1 MNKHK
6 LSVLGFSLLLLI
18 TSCKKNDVQHENTT
32 TNSTAIATS
41 ATPAAPTASEWRSFT
56 NWTSSKEEKFTS
68 HSSKVID
75 STITNAV
82 ATSGLVLAFSKA
94 GSTIQALPFQEKGAN
109 DSYWYYQISKDAITL
124 SCDNY
129 NGTAPVNTTEFKYF
143 VFTPQ
148 QLKDLEAKGYSKMKL
163 LQLTYEEA
171 VALTN

>member
-18 TSCKKNDVQHENTT
+18 TSCKKNDVQHEDTT
-32 TNSTAIATS
+32 TNPTAITA
-41 ATPAAPTASEWRSFT
+41 PAITKASEWRSFT

-68 HSSKVID
+68 HSSKVTD

-94 GSTIQALPFQEKGAN
+94 GNTIQALPFQEKGTN

-124 SCDNY
+124 SCDSY
-129 NGTAPVNTTEFKYF
+129 KGTAPVNTTEFKYF
-143 VFTPQ
+143 VFTPD
-148 QLKDLEAKGYSKMKL
+148 QLKDLETKGYSKMKL
-163 LQLTYEEA
+163 LQLTYEEVA
-171 VALTN
+171 ALTN

>member
-6 LSVLGFSLLLLI
+6 LPVLGFSLLLLI
-18 TSCKKNDVQHENTT
+18 TSCKKNDVQHEDTM
-32 TNSTAIATS
+32 TNSTAIA
-41 ATPAAPTASEWRSFT
+41 APAITKASEWKSFS

-68 HSSKVID
+68 HSSKVTD
-75 STITNAV
+75 SSITNAV

-94 GSTIQALPFQEKGAN
+94 GNTIQALPFQEKGAN

-143 VFTPQ
+143 VFTPE
-148 QLKDLEAKGYSKMKL
+148 QLKNLETKGYSKLQL
-163 LQLTYEEA
+163 LQLTYEEVA
-171 VALTN
+171 ALTNQ